1 MRKFLVILAAF
12 AVLAVG
18 APMTAS
24 AKSTVTIALTG
35 EPPTM
40 DPHRTSNFIG
50 AMVWR
55 WSYDTLL
62 HAETGTG
69 AKKPWLATK
78 WVKMTPKSAK
88 FHLRKGVKFT
98 DGTRLTAENVK
109 YTLSRVTSSARQRTY
124 FKNFDKI

>member
-1 MRKFLVILAAF
+1 MRKFLVILAVF
-12 AVLAVG
+12 AVLAMG
-18 APMTAS
+18 APVTAD

-40 DPHRTSNFIG
+40 DPHRVSNFIG

-55 WSYDTLL
+55 WSYDTLI

-78 WVKMTPKSAK
+78 WVKVTPTQSK
-88 FHLRKGVKFT
+88 FHLRKGVKFS
-98 DGTRLTAENVK
+98 DGTRLTAENFK
-109 YTLSRVTSSARQRTY
+109 YTMTRVLKSARQKAVLQKLR
-124 FKNFDKI
+124 